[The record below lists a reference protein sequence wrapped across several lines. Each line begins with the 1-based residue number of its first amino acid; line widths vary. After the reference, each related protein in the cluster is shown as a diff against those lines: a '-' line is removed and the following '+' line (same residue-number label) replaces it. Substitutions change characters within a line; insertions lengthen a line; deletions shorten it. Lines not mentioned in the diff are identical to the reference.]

1 MIGPV
6 EMGALLKKI
15 RLSKNLTLKEL
26 ASDYLSVSFL
36 SKFERGES
44 DISLSRFFLLLDKLD
59 VSIEEFYGI
68 LSQDNPTHTE
78 KAYYQNDSLSLQ
90 KYAGEERHKFE
101 LTQDK
106 SFLYNSIMLE
116 SFLASVSN
124 KEVDENKV
132 RELTDY
138 LFSIE
143 QWGKRELIIL
153 GNSMSF
159 ISTQTLNV
167 LTKEI
172 VYRTRLFGNSDS
184 NQRIRIS
191 LLINAASE
199 FLRRDELDLAKYYL
213 DLVNDSGIPE
223 VLLYE
228 RHELIFVMGSYL
240 IKSGEVAEGRNLIEG
255 CLETL
260 RTLGAEKL
268 LLAKESEYQELLNST
283 I

>member
-1 MIGPV
+1 M
-6 EMGALLKKI
+6 
-15 RLSKNLTLKEL
+15 
-26 ASDYLSVSFL
+26 
-36 SKFERGES
+36 
-44 DISLSRFFLLLDKLD
+44 LDKLD

-68 LSQDNPTHTE
+68 LYQDNPTHTE
-78 KAYYQNDSLSLQ
+78 RLLENASKAYYQNDVLLLQ

-101 LTQDK
+101 LTQEK

-124 KEVDENKV
+124 KEVDEKKI

-143 QWGKRELIIL
+143 QWGKRELIIF

-159 ISTQTLNV
+159 ISTQTLNI

-172 VYRTRLFGNSDS
+172 VYRTSLFGKSDS
-184 NQRIRIS
+184 NQRIRLS
-191 LLINAASE
+191 LLINAAYE
-199 FLRRDELDLAKYYL
+199 FLRRDELDSAKNYL
-213 DLVNDSGIPE
+213 DLVNDIGIPE

-228 RHELIFVMGSYL
+228 RHELIFVMGFYL

-260 RTLGAEKL
+260 RNLGAEKL
-268 LLAKESEYQELLNST
+268 LLMKDAEYQELLNSN

>member
-78 KAYYQNDSLSLQ
+78 KLLESASKAYYQNDILLLQ

-116 SFLASVSN
+116 SFLVSVSN

-172 VYRTRLFGNSDS
+172 VYRTRLFGKSDS
-184 NQRIRIS
+184 NQRIRLS
-191 LLINAASE
+191 LLINAAYE
-199 FLRRDELDLAKYYL
+199 FLRRDEL

-228 RHELIFVMGSYL
+228 RHELIFVMGTYL
-240 IKSGEVAEGRNLIEG
+240 IKSGEVTEGRNLIEG

-260 RTLGAEKL
+260 RTLGAENL
-268 LLAKESEYQELLNST
+268 LLTKESEYQELLNST

>member
-1 MIGPV
+1 MIEPV

-78 KAYYQNDSLSLQ
+78 KLLESASKAYYQNDSLSLQ
-90 KYAGEERHKFE
+90 KYVGEERHKFE

-138 LFSIE
+138 L
-143 QWGKRELIIL
+143 LA
-153 GNSMSF
+153 
-159 ISTQTLNV
+159 LN
-167 LTKEI
+167 
-172 VYRTRLFGNSDS
+172 N
-184 NQRIRIS
+184 
-191 LLINAASE
+191 
-199 FLRRDELDLAKYYL
+199 
-213 DLVNDSGIPE
+213 
-223 VLLYE
+223 
-228 RHELIFVMGSYL
+228 
-240 IKSGEVAEGRNLIEG
+240 GE
-255 CLETL
+255 
-260 RTLGAEKL
+260 
-268 LLAKESEYQELLNST
+268 KES
-283 I
+283 

>member
-78 KAYYQNDSLSLQ
+78 KLLESASKAYYQNDSLSIQ

-153 GNSMSF
+153 GN
-159 ISTQTLNV
+159 I

-191 LLINAASE
+191 LLINAAYE
-199 FLRRDELDLAKYYL
+199 FLRRDELDSAKYYL

>member
-78 KAYYQNDSLSLQ
+78 KLLESASKAYYQNDSLSLQ

-132 RELTDY
+132 REL
-138 LFSIE
+138 
-143 QWGKRELIIL
+143 IIL

-191 LLINAASE
+191 LLINAAYE
-199 FLRRDELDLAKYYL
+199 FLRRDELDSAKYYL